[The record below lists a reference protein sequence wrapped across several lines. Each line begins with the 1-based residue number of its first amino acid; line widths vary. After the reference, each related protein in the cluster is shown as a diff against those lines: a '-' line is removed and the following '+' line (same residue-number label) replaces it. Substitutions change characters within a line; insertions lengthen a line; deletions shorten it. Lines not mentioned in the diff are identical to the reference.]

1 MKRKSYSASLKARA
15 ALEAIRGA
23 RTLNEIASSYGI
35 HPTQLRQWKKQVLES
50 VSDVFTDR
58 HNRSR
63 KTEEDLVDR
72 LYQQIGQLK
81 VELDW
86 LKKLVPAKAGEDR
99 FQRLKQET
107 GSSKRITRRFQS
119 SVNVSFWA

>member
-15 ALEAIRGA
+15 ALESIRGE

-35 HPTQLRQWKKQVLES
+35 HPTQLRQWKKEVLES

-63 KTEEDLVDR
+63 KPEEDLVDR

-81 VELDW
+81 VKLDW
-86 LKKLVPAKAGEDR
+86 LKKLVPAKAGKDR

-119 SVNVSFWA
+119 GVNVSFWA